1 MHPFYLNRIK
11 TYELDEDL
19 KNEKSRSEKLS
30 NENRILSKT
39 LETFISNSETKEKSE
54 TEIQK
59 SEKLLLEEITEKNIL
74 IKNLR
79 EKLLDFERKIENF
92 QSEKIFYENRNLDFE
107 TEKNLKI
114 ALLEKEILNLNSI
127 FEVSKERTKNEEQ
140 IMKNRISDEQIE
152 KERHLVEEISKLKLQ
167 LEDIQVR
174 HHEMV
179 TKMKKENC
187 DVMEKERKKH
197 LEDADVALLK
207 ANSVS
212 GAESQALLSLQ
223 SQLGSLRQQLNK

>member
-1 MHPFYLNRIK
+1 M
-11 TYELDEDL
+11 E
-19 KNEKSRSEKLS
+19 S
-30 NENRILSKT
+30 
-39 LETFISNSETKEKSE
+39 FISNSESKEKSE

-59 SEKLLLEEITEKNIL
+59 SEIFDREKLLLEEITEKNIL

-79 EKLLDFERKIENF
+79 EKLLDFELKIENF
-92 QSEKIFYENRNLDFE
+92 QSEKFFEKNRNLDFE
-107 TEKNLKI
+107 TQKNLKI

-127 FEVSKERTKNEEQ
+127 FEVSKERTRNEEQ

-174 HHEMV
+174 HHEIV
-179 TKMKKENC
+179 IKMNKEHC

-197 LEDADVALLK
+197 LEDADVALLR